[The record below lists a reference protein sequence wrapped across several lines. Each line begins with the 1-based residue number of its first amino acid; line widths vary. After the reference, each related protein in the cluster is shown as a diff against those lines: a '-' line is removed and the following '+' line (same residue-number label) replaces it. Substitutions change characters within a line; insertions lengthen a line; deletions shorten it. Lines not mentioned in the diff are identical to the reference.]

1 MDSTEG
7 RHKRVHALIFVAI
20 LAVGIFVRIWHFGT
34 VPGGLNQD
42 EAFAGYEAWSLLK
55 YGVDSAGYRFPV
67 YLTAWGSGMNALNSY
82 LMMPFIAIFGLKV
95 WVIRLPQLIV
105 ACLTIPAVYGVVRR
119 LSGGQPPCWRCFFS
133 LRAHGISCSPAGDSS
148 RILLQVFSCS
158 GCTFFCVR
166 STIEDFLSFRL

>member
-119 LSGGQPPCWRCFFS
+119 LSGGGNR
-133 LRAHGISCSPAGDSS
+133 PAGDVSS
-148 RILLQVFSCS
+148 RCVPMAYHARPLGTRVESCS
-158 GCTFFCVR
+158 RFSRVRVVLFSACVR
-166 STIEDFLSFRL
+166 R